1 MNEAI
6 MSQTLVLRWKWPRSR
21 SIHVKVAT
29 LRDGWIVGG
38 WIYVLDQLHGLRCF
52 CMDSDWWNS
61 ASHMGRLDELLED
74 GLELD
79 ELEEQLGE

>member
-21 SIHVKVAT
+21 LIHVKVAT

-38 WIYVLDQLHGLRCF
+38 WIYVLDQLHGL
-52 CMDSDWWNS
+52 
-61 ASHMGRLDELLED
+61 
-74 GLELD
+74 
-79 ELEEQLGE
+79 